1 MELQSACCRLHA
13 PNIRLSSNQRS
24 LSSQT
29 VSPSFS
35 VCSETSRSHVGF
47 KDRRLWLQNAYKF
60 NLLGGLKRT
69 RRDSSGWSFSKGG
82 IVVCVSNSNQEGKL
96 NFSGKDVTKLR
107 VNGVDEPEPFR
118 GKSGSV
124 SFHGLTHQLVEE
136 GKLVSAPFKEST
148 GSFLWILAPV
158 ALISSLVLPQFFLI
172 TAIDAFAKDEILSEI
187 LASFSSEVMFYIGLA
202 TFLLVTDLVQK
213 PYLQFS
219 PKRWGL
225 ITGLRGYLTSAFFT
239 MGFKVIAP
247 LFAVYVTWPVLG
259 LPALVAIAPFLAG
272 CLAQFVFE
280 MCLDKRGSSCWFL
293 VPIIFEVY
301 RLYQLSKAANFIE
314 RLMFAMKGVPVT
326 PDVLE
331 RSGAMVAM
339 LVAFQVI
346 GVSCLWS
353 LMTFLLRLF
362 PSRPVAEKY

>member
-82 IVVCVSNSNQEGKL
+82 IVL

-124 SFHGLTHQLVEE
+124 SFHGLTHQLYWLLSLDFGSCCVDFVV
-136 GKLVSAPFKEST
+136 GAST
-148 GSFLWILAPV
+148 V
-158 ALISSLVLPQFFLI
+158 
-172 TAIDAFAKDEILSEI
+172 
-187 LASFSSEVMFYIGLA
+187 FSYRSN
-202 TFLLVTDLVQK
+202 
-213 PYLQFS
+213 
-219 PKRWGL
+219 R
-225 ITGLRGYLTSAFFT
+225 
-239 MGFKVIAP
+239 
-247 LFAVYVTWPVLG
+247 
-259 LPALVAIAPFLAG
+259 
-272 CLAQFVFE
+272 CLCQ
-280 MCLDKRGSSCWFL
+280 G
-293 VPIIFEVY
+293 
-301 RLYQLSKAANFIE
+301 
-314 RLMFAMKGVPVT
+314 
-326 PDVLE
+326 
-331 RSGAMVAM
+331 
-339 LVAFQVI
+339 
-346 GVSCLWS
+346 
-353 LMTFLLRLF
+353 
-362 PSRPVAEKY
+362 